1 MRIHRIIGTTVC
13 LLVWALAPC
22 APVLAQEAPDDEE
35 SALAMQSQNPV
46 ANLISLPLQSNTFF
60 NIGENDRT
68 AWVMNIQP
76 VIPVH
81 AGPVNIITRTI
92 FPLRYG
98 PDVFEPSGGTFGT
111 GDTTFTAFVT
121 PAKPG
126 KLIFGAGPVA
136 LFPTASDKALGT
148 EKWGL
153 GPSAVV
159 LTMRGPWV
167 MGVLVS
173 QLWSV
178 GGADERNDISG
189 FLTQYF
195 INYNL
200 PHGWFITSAPIITA
214 NWKRPDGNKWVV
226 PFGGGFG
233 KVFRVGSQAMN
244 FNTQIFYNAVKPDDF
259 PSSNI
264 EWRFQ
269 LNFLFPKR

>member
-178 GGADERNDISG
+178 GGADERDDISG

-244 FNTQIFYNAVKPDDF
+244 FNTQLFYNAVRPDTAKPA
-259 PSSNI
+259 PISSGA
-264 EWRFQ
+264 FS
-269 LNFLFPKR
+269 